1 MARVIIGTSG
11 WHYGSWRGPF
21 FPVGLPLKAQLQYY
35 SSQFASVELNGVFY
49 RTPSEEAVRG
59 WRADTG
65 KNFLFAWKASKVI
78 THWKRLSNSSA
89 SSLALLEQRLTLL
102 GNKAGPI
109 LFQLPPNFS
118 CDPSRLEAFI
128 AMLSTGRRYSF
139 EFRHSSWYVPAIF
152 RLLRKNNI
160 ALCLSD
166 HHDAPAP
173 WRRTA
178 DWVYVRG
185 HGPGGRYEGSYPV
198 RTLRAWAKRM
208 HSWKRQGCDVFVY
221 FDNDQKSVAPFDA
234 LRMRQLFKSS
244 GR

>member
-1 MARVIIGTSG
+1 MR
-11 WHYGSWRGPF
+11 
-21 FPVGLPLKAQLQYY
+21 
-35 SSQFASVELNGVFY
+35 SVA
-49 RTPSEEAVRG
+49 P
-59 WRADTG
+59 
-65 KNFLFAWKASKVI
+65 K
-78 THWKRLSNSSA
+78 
-89 SSLALLEQRLTLL
+89 
-102 GNKAGPI
+102 
-109 LFQLPPNFS
+109 
-118 CDPSRLEAFI
+118 AFI

-152 RLLRKNNI
+152 KLLRKNNI

-185 HGPGGRYEGSYPV
+185 HGPGGRYEGSYPM